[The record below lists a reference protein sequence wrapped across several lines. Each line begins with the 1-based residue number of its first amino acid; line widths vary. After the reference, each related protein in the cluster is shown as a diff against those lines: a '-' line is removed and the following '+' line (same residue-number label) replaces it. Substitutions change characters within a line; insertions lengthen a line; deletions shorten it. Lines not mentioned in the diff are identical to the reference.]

1 MIKNKGLTFIELI
14 ISLAIL
20 AILAAVA
27 FPLSEVAIKRAKEAE
42 LRNNL
47 RELRISIDKYKENYD
62 KGTYGIKVVGA
73 SGYPKT
79 LEEILNKKLLRKIPL
94 NPLTGKDDWGT
105 RSFSDKYDT
114 FISDKIDVFDVF
126 ANTDETAL
134 DGSKYKS
141 W

>member
-1 MIKNKGLTFIELI
+1 MKKNGLTFIELV

-20 AILAAVA
+20 AVLASVV
-27 FPLSEVAIKRAKEAE
+27 FPLSEIAVKRAKESE

-47 RELRISIDKYKENYD
+47 REIRTALDNYKENYD
-62 KGTYGIKVVGA
+62 KGAYGLKVAGA

-79 LEEILNKKLLRKIPL
+79 MEELLNKKLLRKIPL
-94 NPLTGKDDWGT
+94 NPITGKDDWGT

-114 FISDKIDVFDVF
+114 FISDKTDVFDVF
-126 ANTDETAL
+126 ADTDELAL
-134 DGSKYKS
+134 DGTKYKS